1 MADDKAV
8 LLPKNA
14 TAWERCN
21 SRISTRMLSVPV
33 ALILKER
40 DPMRCDAAFVAPLA
54 WERSVHYWN
63 PGDDAGNRAR
73 IASSLAD
80 HKGYGAPAALEAEIA
95 LDTGYVI
102 AIREF
107 WELPG
112 LVWPDFVV
120 DVVYSAGAAWPAL
133 AGVYASALRRK
144 PPRDVLD
151 RVRVFAETPP
161 APIVVGAAC
170 FASFNGTVF
179 PVDGAPLPPSFAVG
193 AATRIVCVFTVSP
206 FVR

>member
-95 LDTGYVI
+95 LDTGA
-102 AIREF
+102 AIQVLEF
-107 WELPG
+107 WQITG

-120 DVVYSAGAAWPAL
+120 NAVLDPGDPTPDIDAII
-133 AGVYASALRRK
+133 ASALRRK

-151 RVRVFAETPP
+151 HAGIFGVQPAVPLYVGAGMGVQITAKILQTTPP
-161 APIVVGAAC
+161 PPQTYIGA
-170 FASFNGTVF
+170 GI
-179 PVDGAPLPPSFAVG
+179 GAQITAKILPLG
-193 AATRIVCVFTVSP
+193 
-206 FVR
+206 